1 MININI
7 AAGAIFKKSHC
18 YQQDYAKNKKGQR
31 LSFITLHLVT
41 FKPAKFNESWSP

>member
-7 AAGAIFKKSHC
+7 ANIFKKSHY

-41 FKPAKFNESWSP
+41 FKPEKFNESWSP